1 LKKQLQ
7 PTRPTTILRSE
18 ISLLLNTRL
27 ASAVDLQ
34 SQMKQAHWNM
44 KGPNFI
50 GLHEL
55 FDQID
60 EVVESYVDMIA
71 ERIVQLGGVAEGT
84 VSVAAIR
91 SQLDEYPLTIGEG
104 GSHVDAG
111 CTTLPTF
118 GHQAHIT
125 INDGDDLGDAD
136 TADLFTEISREI
148 DKWLRFVEAHSQTS
162 K

>member
-1 LKKQLQ
+1 
-7 PTRPTTILRSE
+7 
-18 ISLLLNTRL
+18 
-27 ASAVDLQ
+27 
-34 SQMKQAHWNM
+34 M